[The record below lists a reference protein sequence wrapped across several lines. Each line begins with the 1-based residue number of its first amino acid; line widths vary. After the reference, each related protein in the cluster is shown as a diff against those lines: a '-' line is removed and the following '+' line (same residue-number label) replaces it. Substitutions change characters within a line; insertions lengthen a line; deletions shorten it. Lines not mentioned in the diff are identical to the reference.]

1 MRTGFTKLS
10 AKTSIAIAGFAVMTL
25 VRAGVG
31 LAGSGMVSIQPN
43 SSPLATAPAGTP
55 AKLAQVPWGVSTP
68 NVFQARIKRRIGGI
82 PVIDVTFNRSRNF
95 EMILDTGA
103 SGTLVTRSMAAALRL
118 PIVGSVRSGIADGSV
133 VVFPVGRVQS
143 MSIAGAEV
151 KNVDV
156 AIADRMDIGLLGQDF
171 FGRYD
176 LKIKRDVVEFYK
188 R

>member
-1 MRTGFTKLS
+1 MRTGLTKLS
-10 AKTSIAIAGFAVMTL
+10 THITIAGLTLMTL
-25 VRAGVG
+25 GPASLEG
-31 LAGSGMVSIQPN
+31 A
-43 SSPLATAPAGTP
+43 SSNTANAQTDRRTLATAPAGMP
-55 AKLAQVPWGVSTP
+55 VQLAQVPWGVSTP
-68 NVFQARIKRRIGGI
+68 NVFQTRIKRRIGGI
-82 PVIDVTFNRSRNF
+82 PVIDVTFNRSRKF

-103 SGTLVTRSMAAALRL
+103 SGTLVTRSMATALRL

-143 MSIAGAEV
+143 MSISGAEV

-176 LKIKRDVVEFYK
+176 LKIKRDVVEFY
-188 R
+188 RR